1 MQKPMSL
8 PERTLRRWRI
18 DTSLPVSYDIVE
30 TPQLLDPGNDELSR
44 LPDGEVSRRTRLVI
58 LDDAVERRYGAR
70 VRRYFAGRGTPCKVL
85 VLPGD
90 EQNKTMDN
98 ALRVAT
104 ALNDLGTSR
113 RADPPIAI
121 GGGVLQDVV
130 GLAASL
136 YRRGI
141 PYIRVPTTLLA
152 VVDVSV
158 AAKTGVNYEGFRNR
172 LGSYSPPP
180 RTLIDTSFL
189 ATVPE
194 RHISNGLGEILKM
207 AVIKDAELFRLL
219 EEHAEELVVRRFQEV
234 PCADEVISRSIQG
247 MAEELE
253 DNLWEKDL
261 RRIVDYGHSFS
272 PLVEMRALPELLHGE
287 AVALDC
293 IFSAVLALHRGHLG
307 EADVLRIVTTARS
320 ARLPTFHPLFRD
332 TDLLQDALADTV
344 KHRNGSQNLPLLD
357 GIGTT
362 RFADDVTPTEI
373 AKAAE
378 AMESLSADAR
388 GSR

>member
-1 MQKPMSL
+1 MSL
-8 PERTLRRWRI
+8 PARTLRRWRI
-18 DTSLPVSYDIVE
+18 DTSLPVSYDILE

-44 LPDGEVSRRTRLVI
+44 LPDGEVSRRPRLVI
-58 LDDAVERRYGAR
+58 LDDEVERHYGAR
-70 VRRYFAGRGTPCKVL
+70 VRRYFAARGTPCTVL

-104 ALNDLGTSR
+104 ALNGLGTSR
-113 RADPPIAI
+113 RADPPVAI

-141 PYIRVPTTLLA
+141 PYVRVPTTLLA

-189 ATVPE
+189 ATVPR
-194 RHISNGLGEILKM
+194 RHIGNGLGEILKM

-219 EEHAEELVVRRFQEV
+219 EENAASLVARRFQDV

-253 DNLWEKDL
+253 DNLWEKNL

-293 IFSAVLALHRGHLG
+293 IFSAVLALHRGHLA
-307 EADVLRIVTTARS
+307 EADVLRIVRTARS
-320 ARLPTFHPLFRD
+320 AGLPTFHPLFGD
-332 TDLLQDALADTV
+332 TGLLQDALADTV

-357 GIGTT
+357 GIGST

-378 AMESLSADAR
+378 AMESLSADVR
-388 GSR
+388 ESR